1 MEWLGPHPEQQALLD
16 FKTSVFALTTK
27 GKKIGQLIT
36 TKIEIESHC
45 SLETDQAAGN
55 FTYSELINTFW
66 GAGFTQNPFTFSG
79 PLFTQTPGI
88 SYPVSGPLRY
98 AAHLCNFCRI
108 DDNCGVWQDIER
120 IS

>member
-55 FTYSELINTFW
+55 FTYSELINTF
-66 GAGFTQNPFTFSG
+66 GAQALLKIPSPFPAPSLPKLQEYPTQ
-79 PLFTQTPGI
+79 
-88 SYPVSGPLRY
+88 
-98 AAHLCNFCRI
+98 
-108 DDNCGVWQDIER
+108 
-120 IS
+120 